1 MVKWLKH
8 VSSKSVS
15 FKMKTC
21 SKAKV
26 RVRQVAAIVKDRLS
40 LKIMVLIGKR
50 IVIVSTEMNI
60 KVVKVKGDHNL
71 RCHLCALICQYNE
84 TMNSID

>member
-1 MVKWLKH
+1 
-8 VSSKSVS
+8 
-15 FKMKTC
+15 
-21 SKAKV
+21 
-26 RVRQVAAIVKDRLS
+26 
-40 LKIMVLIGKR
+40 MVLIGKR
-50 IVIVSTEMNI
+50 IVIVSTEMNV

>member
-1 MVKWLKH
+1 MVKRLKN

-26 RVRQVAAIVKDRLS
+26 RVRQVAAIVKNRLS
-40 LKIMVLIGKR
+40 LIIMVLIGKR
-50 IVIVSTEMNI
+50 IVIVSTEMNV
-60 KVVKVKGDHNL
+60 KVVKVKGNHNL
-71 RCHLCALICQYNE
+71 QCHLCALICQYNE

>member
-1 MVKWLKH
+1 
-8 VSSKSVS
+8 
-15 FKMKTC
+15 MKAC

-26 RVRQVAAIVKDRLS
+26 RVRQVAAIVKDQLS

-50 IVIVSTEMNI
+50 IVIVSTETNV
-60 KVVKVKGDHNL
+60 KVVKVTGDHNL
-71 RCHLCALICQYNE
+71 WCHLCALICQYNE